1 MKTGGN
7 LEGAL
12 GLGDGIKKLA
22 VEKLLIKPK
31 TLK

>member
-1 MKTGGN
+1 VMMG
-7 LEGAL
+7 
-12 GLGDGIKKLA
+12 KKLA